1 MMLKITLS
9 IVLSTVFMFGY
20 SSQSRASGIT
30 PEMTKPTPPTNQLSQ
45 TSMANEQSKRKQSAT
60 LKLAKTYKGF
70 SSPTGIA
77 ADRHGNLYVSNWGIG
92 TVTKIDFNGKSS
104 TFIEDLGSPAG
115 LAFDATGNLYVA
127 DYTKDV
133 IYKVKPT
140 GEKTVFAKGLHT
152 PTGISFNKAGVLLV
166 SNRGSNEIVKIDS
179 SGKIRLVAKGLKT
192 PVGVVEDSAGNI
204 YVTNYGGDISLV
216 TPSGIVKTFSNDFG
230 RPGVGIDINSKNQI
244 FAADNGDGCVRLI
257 LADGS
262 TKIVVDDIGGC
273 VALLVHN
280 NTLYVGSWSTGAVYA
295 YTIE

>member
-1 MMLKITLS
+1 MLKIILS
-9 IVLSTVFMFGY
+9 IMVATVFMLGY
-20 SSQSRASGIT
+20 SAQSRASGIT
-30 PEMTKPTPPTNQLSQ
+30 PEMTKPTSPANQLSQ
-45 TSMANEQSKRKQSAT
+45 TSVANEQSKSKQSAT
-60 LKLAKTYKGF
+60 LKLIKTYKGF

-77 ADRHGNLYVSNWGIG
+77 VDSHGNMYVSNWGGG
-92 TVTKIDFNGKSS
+92 TVTKVDFNGKSS
-104 TFIEDLGSPAG
+104 TFVEGLGSPAG

-140 GEKTVFAKGLHT
+140 GEKTVFTKGLHT
-152 PTGISFNKAGVLLV
+152 PTGISFNKAGDLLV

-179 SGKIRLVAKGLKT
+179 SGKVRLVAKVLKT
-192 PVGVVEDSAGNI
+192 PVGVVEDVVGNL
-204 YVTNYGGDISLV
+204 YVTNYGGDISRV
-216 TPSGIVKTFSNDFG
+216 TPGGAVEIFTNDFG
-230 RPGVGIDINSKNQI
+230 RPGVGIDINSKNKI

-262 TKIVVDDIGGC
+262 TQIVVDDIGGC

-280 NTLYVGSWSTGAVYA
+280 NTLYVGSWNTGSIYA